1 MKALAIPN
9 GCKAM
14 LDQRD
19 HATIRQAGEGGR
31 DLLHVVTD
39 LFLLD
44 DAPSHASRD
53 HYAFIASHSLARMS
67 GRDRAFY
74 ARWVAS
80 EPTLPRP
87 VAQRLAGDEQIAVAR
102 LVLRL
107 SPVLTDDDLTAIALT
122 HSQSH
127 LIAIAERAAL
137 AEITTDV
144 LASRGD
150 LDVLRTLSGNAG
162 ARLSDRGLSKLADRG
177 GHDPQIAAN
186 LADRGADRRERQ
198 AQRLLRI
205 AVASEEAEAEPAR
218 DARRRQQQVST
229 LIADILKGRRAL
241 GDVVALLAGADRAFD
256 LAVVLATPTRLAAA
270 PVLKALLAPDATG
283 IAVVCRVLNLDR
295 AAFGAILKL
304 RAGRL
309 RQDQAR
315 IDRDLEGYGTLGD
328 EVSRRTLQALRE
340 RMPDPAPR

>member
-1 MKALAIPN
+1 
-9 GCKAM
+9 
-14 LDQRD
+14 
-19 HATIRQAGEGGR
+19 
-31 DLLHVVTD
+31 
-39 LFLLD
+39 
-44 DAPSHASRD
+44 
-53 HYAFIASHSLARMS
+53 
-67 GRDRAFY
+67 
-74 ARWVAS
+74 
-80 EPTLPRP
+80 
-87 VAQRLAGDEQIAVAR
+87 
-102 LVLRL
+102 
-107 SPVLTDDDLTAIALT
+107 
-122 HSQSH
+122 
-127 LIAIAERAAL
+127 
-137 AEITTDV
+137 V

-162 ARLSDRGLSKLADRG
+162 ARLSDRGLSNLADRG

-186 LADRGADRRERQ
+186 LADRRERQ

-205 AVASEEAEAEPAR
+205 ASEEAEAEPAR

-315 IDRDLEGYGTLGD
+315 IDRDLEGYGTLSD